1 MRVSELVDAVGNE
14 TRALNAIVR
23 KIGSE
28 QFRKPIAG
36 DWTVKDVL
44 GHIAAYL
51 EVERLAL
58 AAGVGRSKEP
68 PVYFDQFQPWNE
80 QQWELRHDRT
90 PGRILSELQ
99 ENSARYLALVKTLHE
114 EDLNRTVRFPW
125 DERGTVH
132 ALVVEGLDHRREH
145 REALAKSLGETA

>member
-1 MRVSELVDAVGNE
+1 MRVSELVDAVGDE
-14 TRALNAIVR
+14 TRALNAVVR

-36 DWTVKDVL
+36 SWTVKDVL

-51 EVERLAL
+51 EAERLAL

-68 PVYFDQFQPWNE
+68 PIYFEENQSWNE
-80 QQWELRHDRT
+80 QQWELRRDRT

-99 ENSARYLALVKTLHE
+99 ENSARYLALVKSLHE
-114 EDLNRTVRFPW
+114 EDLNRTIHFPW
-125 DERGTVH
+125 NEQGTVH

-145 REALAKSLGETA
+145 REALATALGATA